1 MNKHLWFCS
10 WFCSVFVHGG
20 KHFFTL
26 VVCFTVLHVCCS
38 CRLLT
43 WYNEARSTY
52 VRPSVHLS
60 PSLSLFLKK
69 KEAPPS
75 LSLCAPRD
83 RHLVD
88 ARVHADSSQLG
99 SHATEERVIVYQHGT
114 RTHATRDGMYRP
126 VWPAALVQLDLQE
139 Y

>member
-1 MNKHLWFCS
+1 MKLDRRTSGLRFICPP
-10 WFCSVFVHGG
+10 
-20 KHFFTL
+20 L
-26 VVCFTVLHVCCS
+26 
-38 CRLLT
+38 
-43 WYNEARSTY
+43 
-52 VRPSVHLS
+52 
-60 PSLSLFLKK
+60 SLSLFK
-69 KEAPPS
+69 KERSTPSLS

-126 VWPAALVQLDLQE
+126 VWPAALVQLDLEE